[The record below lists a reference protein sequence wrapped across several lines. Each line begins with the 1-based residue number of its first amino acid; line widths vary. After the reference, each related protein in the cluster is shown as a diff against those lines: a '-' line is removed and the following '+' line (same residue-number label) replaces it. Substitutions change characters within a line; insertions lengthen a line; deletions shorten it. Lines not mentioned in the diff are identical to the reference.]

1 MIEELYSKE
10 SLEGTDFYIKFEKAM
25 GILDSITSYDLS
37 KKEAQSILR
46 DIDSNVA
53 IPKTIYRKIE
63 NTYIRVYE
71 ELGEL
76 LNKEYLNDKKDEK
89 FIKCLKGQRK
99 LLRREIMKKTV
110 NVPTYKT
117 RELGILEPINK
128 KGLDDIKI
136 LNCEYELNDVNG
148 KLEGR
153 GVLLEKELIN
163 FI

>member
-1 MIEELYSKE
+1 MI
-10 SLEGTDFYIKFEKAM
+10 
-25 GILDSITSYDLS
+25 SYNLS
-37 KKEAQSILR
+37 KNEAQNILR
-46 DIDSNVA
+46 DIDSNTV
-53 IPKTIYRKIE
+53 IPKSIYRQIE

-71 ELGEL
+71 DLGEL
-76 LNKEYLNDKKDEK
+76 LSREYSKDKKDEK
-89 FIKCLKGQRK
+89 FIQYLKSQRK
-99 LLRREIMKKTV
+99 SLRREIIKKTV

-117 RELGILEPINK
+117 RELGVLEPINK